1 MSDAEYKY
9 NMQFE
14 ANVRRA
20 AEAVWGLA
28 PGDCQP
34 SHYEK
39 DTVIQELD
47 GIARLRDVTHLI
59 MATTST
65 RLEKVRADVK
75 KLNAAESHENK
86 SAISVSKWLV
96 TEKQLDAQHIEVAK
110 KNKVTAITLEQFRRR
125 AFDGLKYLSLRRK
138 AAFGSARDPHTDS
151 ITIDDTK
158 YVELPITMIADKPS
172 GGSLSFSMS
181 QHSGLDDVIRCIKS
195 GGVAL
200 LLAPFGAG
208 KSITTRQIFLRL
220 ANEFQKDGNIPAPLT
235 LNLREHWAQPYADEM
250 LERHARSIGY
260 TPREDLTIAWRS
272 GMATLLLDGF
282 DEVAAQSIVR
292 KDDKTFM
299 REARREALTGVRDFL
314 SKIPAGIGVL
324 ICGRD
329 HYFDDEAE
337 ITAALSVGAKVCRAF
352 RLGEFTEDGVREF
365 LDKNGVSKELPD
377 WLPRKPLLLG
387 YLIQKELIG
396 EIINIDGSAG
406 FGHAWDS
413 FLTKITERE
422 ATLESSTMEAQ
433 TLRAVME
440 RIAFSVRGRSSGTG
454 PITGADLS
462 DAFFAETGQAAGEGV
477 LAQLQRLP
485 GLTQREQDPGS
496 RSFVDED
503 MLAALQGSAFFKLI
517 VESFKNNNS
526 LPIAEL
532 STKAIAMTVH
542 LLKREGYQT
551 STLISI
557 AQSFHRQSSGSSK
570 DMQALADLVSIILGM
585 TIQEGLLEIDFRGLE
600 ISSAIL
606 GKINLEDVIV
616 HGLTMRDCMI
626 SELMV
631 GVESMTGG
639 ITFHNCF
646 ILRAI
651 GIADERG
658 LPKEIFVDCT
668 VENFDD
674 MATNNAVLQSTL
686 PSQLKAL
693 LTVLRKLYKQAGGG
707 RKMASLFR
715 GITQRK
721 VSDYVEEV
729 VRTLEVEGFVSIAN
743 DIVHPVRKQAA
754 RVEQILAAPSL
765 STDSVVLKIRAL

>member
-1 MSDAEYKY
+1 MSPPRYLNFRSK
-9 NMQFE
+9 
-14 ANVRRA
+14 
-20 AEAVWGLA
+20 AV
-28 PGDCQP
+28 
-34 SHYEK
+34 
-39 DTVIQELD
+39 
-47 GIARLRDVTHLI
+47 
-59 MATTST
+59 
-65 RLEKVRADVK
+65 
-75 KLNAAESHENK
+75 
-86 SAISVSKWLV
+86 
-96 TEKQLDAQHIEVAK
+96 
-110 KNKVTAITLEQFRRR
+110 
-125 AFDGLKYLSLRRK
+125 
-138 AAFGSARDPHTDS
+138 FGSARDPYTDS
-151 ITIDDTK
+151 ISIDDTK
-158 YVELPITMIADKPS
+158 YVELPITLIADKPS
-172 GGSLSFSMS
+172 GSRLSFSLS
-181 QHSGLDDVIRCIKS
+181 QQSNLDEVIGCIKS
-195 GGVAL
+195 GGIAF

-220 ANEFQKDGNIPAPLT
+220 ANEFRKDSHMSVPLA

-260 TPREDLTIAWRS
+260 SPREDLTIAWRS

-282 DEVAAQSIVR
+282 DEVAAQSIIR

-329 HYFDDEAE
+329 HYFDDEGE
-337 ITAALSVGAKVCRAF
+337 ITSALSVGAKVCKAF
-352 RLGEFTEDGVREF
+352 RLGEFTEEGVREF

-387 YLIQKELIG
+387 YLIQKDLIG
-396 EIINIDGSAG
+396 EITNIDGSAG

-422 ATLESSTMEAQ
+422 AALESATMEAQ

-440 RIAFSVRGRSSGTG
+440 RLAFSVRGRSSGTG

-462 DAFFAETGQAAGEGV
+462 DAFFAETGQSAGEGV

-503 MLAALQGSAFFKLI
+503 MLAALQGSAFFRLI
-517 VESFKNNNS
+517 AENFKNNNS

-532 STKAIAMTVH
+532 SAKAINMTTH

-551 STLISI
+551 STLISV
-557 AQSFHRQSSGSSK
+557 AQSLHRQSSGNIQ
-570 DMQALADLVSIILGM
+570 DTQALADLTSIVLSLA
-585 TIQEGLLEIDFRGLE
+585 IQEGLHNIDFRGLE
-600 ISSAIL
+600 ISSATL
-606 GKINLEDVIV
+606 GKVNLEDVLV
-616 HGLTMRDCMI
+616 QGVTVRDCLI
-626 SELMV
+626 SELV
-631 GVESMTGG
+631 VSAEGMTGG
-639 ITFHNCF
+639 ITFHNCL
-646 ILRAI
+646 IVRAV

-658 LPKEIFVDCT
+658 LPREIFVDCK

-674 MATNNAVLQSTL
+674 MATNNAVLQSNL
-686 PSQLKAL
+686 PAQMKAL
-693 LTVLRKLYKQAGGG
+693 MTVLRKLYKQAGGG

-715 GITQRK
+715 GITQRQ
-721 VSDYVEEV
+721 VSDYVERV
-729 VRTLEVEGFVSIAN
+729 VKTLEAEGFISITN
-743 DIVHPVRKQAA
+743 EIVHPVRKQAA

-765 STDSVVLKIRAL
+765 SADSLVQKIRAL